1 MASEWV
7 SEVFWEWMSEAD
19 WPAASYVSTIP
30 LPEAMDA
37 YEELLGRLKDIDLI
51 GQIGGLVSWDQ
62 EVLMPPKAAA
72 LRAEQLA
79 WVSKIGHQRLTDL
92 QIGKLLEN
100 LDLAE
105 GLDDVQSANVR
116 LARESYDKATKLPTD
131 FVEEMAKHRSR
142 AQISWT
148 KARAEDDFSIFRD
161 DLAKA
166 IDIARQKADY
176 LGYDN
181 LRYDALLDLYETG
194 LTVARVDPLFTGLRD
209 NVAPLIKAVS
219 ESGNRPDMSWVEDN
233 SWAQPAQEAL
243 SQSVAEAIGFDFSA
257 GRRDASTHPFC
268 GGPNPDDVR
277 WTTRYSESDP
287 FGSLYGSM
295 HETGHGTYEQG
306 RRRDLDF
313 QPAGQANGLGVHESQ
328 SRLWENQVGR
338 SREFCMWVLPL
349 WKQNFPENMEGVS
362 ADQLWQAVNLVEPS
376 LIRVEA
382 DEATYNLHIMI
393 RYEIEKK
400 LIAGDLEVD
409 DLPDAWDDM
418 YDEFLGIRAP
428 NRALG
433 VLQDIH
439 WSMGAF
445 GYFPTYTLGNLY
457 AAQLLEAAR
466 KDLPE
471 HDKQMS
477 SGEFVPLLTWMRKH
491 IHQRGSILEPAELI
505 EEATGSP
512 PSPDAFIDYLCGK
525 VERLYGVT
533 A

>member
-1 MASEWV
+1 
-7 SEVFWEWMSEAD
+7 MS
-19 WPAASYVSTIP
+19 
-30 LPEAMDA
+30 A
-37 YEELLGRLKDIDLI
+37 YDELLERLRDIDLV
-51 GQIGGLVSWDQ
+51 GQIGGLMSWDQ

-79 WVSKIGHQRLTDL
+79 WISKTGHQRLTDPH
-92 QIGKLLEN
+92 IGKLLDE
-100 LDLAE
+100 LESTD
-105 GLDDVQSANVR
+105 GLGDVQAANVR
-116 LARESYDKATKLPTD
+116 LARESYDKATKLPTE

-142 AQISWT
+142 AQISWSE
-148 KARAEDDFSIFRD
+148 ARAKDDFSIFRD

-166 IDIARQKADY
+166 IDLARRKADY
-176 LGYDN
+176 LGYDE
-181 LRYDALLDLYETG
+181 LRYDALLDIYESG
-194 LTVARVDPLFTGLRD
+194 LTVARVDPLFAGLRD
-209 NVAPLIKAVS
+209 NVAPLIKAVV
-219 ESGNRPDMSWVEDN
+219 ESGSRPDISWVEDN
-233 SWAQPAQEAL
+233 QWGQPGQEAL
-243 SQSVAEAIGFDFSA
+243 SQGVSEAIGFDFSA
-257 GRRDASTHPFC
+257 GRRDSSTHPFC
-268 GGPNPDDVR
+268 GGSNPDDVR

-313 QPAGQANGLGVHESQ
+313 QLAGEANGLGVHESQ

-338 SREFCMWVLPL
+338 SREFCEWALPL
-349 WKQNFPENMEGVS
+349 WQKHFPQNMDGVGS
-362 ADQLWQAVNLVEPS
+362 EDLWQAVNLVEPS

-382 DEATYNLHIMI
+382 DEATYNVHIMI
-393 RYEIEKK
+393 RYEVEKR

-418 YDEFLGIRAP
+418 YEEFLGIRAP

-457 AAQLLEAAR
+457 AAQLLAAAR
-466 KDLPE
+466 RDLPD
-471 HDKQMS
+471 HDEQIRR
-477 SGEFVPLLTWMRKH
+477 GEFAPLLTWMREH
-491 IHQRGSILEPAELI
+491 VHQRGSILEPADLI

-512 PSPDAFIDYLCGK
+512 PSPDAFVDYLKDK
-525 VERLYGVT
+525 VERLYGVS

>member
-1 MASEWV
+1 ME
-7 SEVFWEWMSEAD
+7 
-19 WPAASYVSTIP
+19 
-30 LPEAMDA
+30 A
-37 YEELLGRLKDIDLI
+37 YEELLARLKDIDLI
-51 GQIGGLVSWDQ
+51 SQIGGLISWDQ
-62 EVLMPPKAAA
+62 EVLMPPKAAV

-79 WVSKIGHQRLTDL
+79 WISKTGHEKLTD
-92 QIGKLLEN
+92 QRIGVLISQLESEN
-100 LDLAE
+100 
-105 GLDDVQSANVR
+105 GLDDVEMANVR
-116 LARESYDKATKLPTD
+116 LARESYDRATKLPTE

-148 KARAEDDFSIFRD
+148 EARASDDFSIFRD

-166 IDIARQKADY
+166 VELARAKADY
-176 LGYDN
+176 LGYDA

-194 LTVARVDPLFTGLRD
+194 LTVERVDPLFAGLRE
-209 NVAPLIKAVS
+209 NVAPLIRAVMDR
-219 ESGNRPDMSWVEDN
+219 GRRPDISWIENN
-233 SWAQPAQEAL
+233 SWPQEAQEKL
-243 SQSVAEAIGFDFSA
+243 SHSVAEAIGFDFGA

-277 WTTRYSESDP
+277 WTTRYNESDP

-313 QPAGQANGLGVHESQ
+313 PPAGQANGLGVHERQ

-338 SREFCMWVLPL
+338 SREFCEWALPL
-349 WKQNFPENMEGVS
+349 WKECFPENMEGVGVEE
-362 ADQLWQAVNLVEPS
+362 LWQAVNLVEPS

-393 RYEIEKK
+393 RYEIEKM
-400 LIAGDLEVD
+400 LIGGDLEVD
-409 DLPDAWDDM
+409 DLPDAWDEM
-418 YDEFLGIRAP
+418 YEEFLGIRAP

-466 KDLPE
+466 DDLPD
-471 HDKQMS
+471 HDSQIKRGDFQ
-477 SGEFVPLLTWMRKH
+477 PLLDWMRSKVH
-491 IHQRGSILEPAELI
+491 NRGSILMPAELI
-505 EEATGSP
+505 EEATGDS
-512 PSPDAFIDYLCGK
+512 PSPDAFVRYLGSK
-525 VERLYGVT
+525 IERLYGVK

>member
-1 MASEWV
+1 ME
-7 SEVFWEWMSEAD
+7 
-19 WPAASYVSTIP
+19 
-30 LPEAMDA
+30 A
-37 YEELLGRLKDIDLI
+37 YEELLARLKDIDLI
-51 GQIGGLVSWDQ
+51 SQIGGLISWDQ
-62 EVLMPPKAAA
+62 EVLMPPKAAV

-79 WVSKIGHQRLTDL
+79 WISKTGHEKLTD
-92 QIGKLLEN
+92 QRIGVLISQLESEN
-100 LDLAE
+100 
-105 GLDDVQSANVR
+105 GLDDVEMANVR
-116 LARESYDKATKLPTD
+116 LARESYDRATKLPTE

-148 KARAEDDFSIFRD
+148 EARASDDFSIFRD

-166 IDIARQKADY
+166 VELARAKADY
-176 LGYDN
+176 LGYDA

-194 LTVARVDPLFTGLRD
+194 LTVERVDPLFAGLRE
-209 NVAPLIKAVS
+209 NVAPLIRAVMDR
-219 ESGNRPDMSWVEDN
+219 GRRPDISWIENN
-233 SWAQPAQEAL
+233 SWPQEAQEKL
-243 SQSVAEAIGFDFSA
+243 SHSVAEAIGFDFGA

-277 WTTRYSESDP
+277 WTTRYNESDP

-338 SREFCMWVLPL
+338 SREFCEWALPL
-349 WKQNFPENMEGVS
+349 WKECFPENMEGVGVEE
-362 ADQLWQAVNLVEPS
+362 LWQAVNLVEPS

-393 RYEIEKK
+393 RYEIEKM
-400 LIAGDLEVD
+400 LIGGDLEVD
-409 DLPDAWDDM
+409 DLPDAWDEM
-418 YDEFLGIRAP
+418 YEEFLGIRAP

-445 GYFPTYTLGNLY
+445 GYFPPYTLGNLY

-466 KDLPE
+466 DDLPD
-471 HDKQMS
+471 HDSQIKRGDFQ
-477 SGEFVPLLTWMRKH
+477 PLLDWMRSKVH
-491 IHQRGSILEPAELI
+491 NRGSILMPAELI
-505 EEATGSP
+505 EEATGDS
-512 PSPDAFIDYLCGK
+512 PSPDAFVRYLGSK
-525 VERLYGVT
+525 IERLYGVK